1 MDRDP
6 LQRLGAS
13 ARDAEIIKE
22 HPFFDGLN
30 NTVNEAP
37 ISKRTLTANK

>member
-22 HPFFDGLN
+22 HPFFEGLDW
-30 NTVNEAP
+30 
-37 ISKRTLTANK
+37 NKVLNKEYEMILP